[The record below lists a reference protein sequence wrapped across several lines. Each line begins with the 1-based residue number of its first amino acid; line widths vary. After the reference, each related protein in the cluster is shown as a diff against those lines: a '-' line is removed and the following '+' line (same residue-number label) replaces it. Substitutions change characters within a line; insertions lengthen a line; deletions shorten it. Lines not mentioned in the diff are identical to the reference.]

1 MKGDFM
7 NLSKAI
13 KKQRKNYIGFLVF
26 MGFTFILLPV
36 VLILFKNYNVIVWT
50 YLIVIEVFVSII
62 TINRVDYETLRF
74 KHKVDKFYIRNGILR
89 RHIYF
94 KCESLVF
101 VHLERKDEK
110 EELVLL
116 FQSKRSNRN
125 LKGITK
131 MFMKKYP
138 YVSSYYYDL
147 YKLKPEYYYYYLVI
161 NKGWNKKYL
170 LLDELYSSCFNAFYS
185 EEAIEIIKQCRE

>member
-1 MKGDFM
+1 M

-26 MGFTFILLPV
+26 MSFTFILLPL
-36 VLILFKNYNVIVWT
+36 VLILLKNYNIVVWV
-50 YLIVIEVFVSII
+50 YLIVIECFLVLIMI
-62 TINRVDYETLRF
+62 GRIDYETLKY
-74 KHKVDKFYIRNGILR
+74 KHEVDRFYIKSGIFK

-94 KCESLVF
+94 KCEGLVF
-101 VHLERKDEK
+101 VHVEKKEEKDEII
-110 EELVLL
+110 LL
-116 FQSKRSNRN
+116 FQSKRSNRV
-125 LKGITK
+125 LKSITK
-131 MFMKKYP
+131 VFMKRYP

-161 NKGWNKKYL
+161 NKGGNKKYL